1 MVILN
6 LLRVQT
12 QPMEAAGP
20 LSQIYRKCYLELKV
34 ALQSEKQYSKTYS
47 T

>member
-12 QPMEAAGP
+12 QLMEAAGP
-20 LSQIYRKCYLELKV
+20 LSRIYRKCYLELKV
-34 ALQSEKQYSKTYS
+34 ALQSEKQYSKTYI